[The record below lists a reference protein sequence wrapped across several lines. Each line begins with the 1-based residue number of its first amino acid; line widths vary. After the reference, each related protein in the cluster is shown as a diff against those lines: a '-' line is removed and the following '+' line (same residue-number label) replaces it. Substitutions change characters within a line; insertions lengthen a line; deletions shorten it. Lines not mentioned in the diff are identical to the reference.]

1 MCHRWHGEHAVGM
14 TTHLQSHHRLALAF
28 ALPLLVALAADSV
41 HRGVTGDPTFVTDD
55 AAGPPALAALVNLM
69 LAGALGAI
77 YLSLRA
83 VATSF
88 VPVGKV
94 ARVARKVLLI
104 STPALAVGFL
114 LSGAVLIPLGINSGA
129 VYDAVGIVATVF
141 LLTSFVAGVLIG
153 LTQLRQ
159 NLLGLGGRL
168 LALVIPAAL
177 MTGLLAV
184 AAPVLASPVF
194 VFGTL
199 MFGLATVGAGSRRDE
214 SETRALL
221 AGADTP

>member
-1 MCHRWHGEHAVGM
+1 MCHWWHGEHAVGM
-14 TTHLQSHHRLALAF
+14 TTHFQPHHRLALAF
-28 ALPLLVALAADSV
+28 VLPLLVALAADSV
-41 HRGVTGDPTFVTDD
+41 YRGVTGDPTFVTDD
-55 AAGPPALAALVNLM
+55 AVGPPVLAALVNLT

-83 VATSF
+83 AAPSF
-88 VPVGKV
+88 VLVGKA
-94 ARVARKVLLI
+94 ARGARKVLLI

-114 LSGAVLIPLGINSGA
+114 LSGVFLIPLGIRSGA

-168 LALVIPAAL
+168 LTLIIPAAL
-177 MTGLLAV
+177 VTGVLAV
-184 AAPVLASPVF
+184 VAPVLASPVF
-194 VFGTL
+194 MFGTL
-199 MFGLATVGAGSRRDE
+199 MVGLATVGAGTRRNE
-214 SETRALL
+214 SKARARLV
-221 AGADTP
+221 AADTP

>member
-1 MCHRWHGEHAVGM
+1 MCHWWHGEHAVGM
-14 TTHLQSHHRLALAF
+14 TTHLQPHHRLALAF

-55 AAGPPALAALVNLM
+55 AVGPPALAALVNLM

-104 STPALAVGFL
+104 STPTLTVGFL
-114 LSGAVLIPLGINSGA
+114 LSGAVLIPLGVNSGA

-168 LALVIPAAL
+168 LALIIPAAL

-199 MFGLATVGAGSRRDE
+199 MFGLATVGAGSRGDE